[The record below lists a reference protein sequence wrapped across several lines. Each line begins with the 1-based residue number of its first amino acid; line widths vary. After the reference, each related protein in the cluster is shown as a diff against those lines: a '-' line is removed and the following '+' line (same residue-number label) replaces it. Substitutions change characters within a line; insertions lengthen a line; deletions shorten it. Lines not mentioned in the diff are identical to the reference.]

1 MAAIGPHIPLAPSS
15 EKIDLRYYLPAMPP
29 LRLLE
34 SVHRLYNAWNYRR
47 RLASL
52 LNYDD
57 HILEDMGY
65 TRAELQMAIRL
76 PLSRDP
82 RPLLK
87 EWKALRRVTG

>member
-1 MAAIGPHIPLAPSS
+1 MTAIGPNAPLSLHS
-15 EKIDLRYYLPAMPP
+15 EKFDPKVYMPSMPP
-29 LRLLE
+29 LGLLE
-34 SVHRLYNAWNYRR
+34 SAGRLYNAWNYRR

-52 LNYDD
+52 LRYDD

-76 PLSRDP
+76 PLNQDP